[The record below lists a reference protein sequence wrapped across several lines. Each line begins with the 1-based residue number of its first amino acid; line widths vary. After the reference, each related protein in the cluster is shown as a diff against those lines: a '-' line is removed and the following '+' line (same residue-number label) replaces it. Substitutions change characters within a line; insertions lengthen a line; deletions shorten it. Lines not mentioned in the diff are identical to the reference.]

1 MFFVH
6 ETHTLTGTTEGDFEA
21 LYRDEWLPALAKH
34 DGVRLLHFLHHTHGT
49 GPSYTAVTV
58 TGVADGAA
66 WEALAGAIR
75 DGELAPLARAADALR
90 ADHAAK
96 VLAPLPFSPLQD
108 LDLAEVPTAATEHEP
123 ALFMEDTAWPYPGK
137 FADYLEKA
145 GTLYV
150 ETLRK
155 AKEAGM
161 GILELEAAFSPEFG
175 TGRLREIVLWQRV
188 RRPDA
193 LLGLLTTE
201 VPPEYR
207 GPGTWMHDALE
218 VRDRWESR
226 LLRSAPWSPL
236 T

>member
-1 MFFVH
+1 MLFVH
-6 ETHTLTGTTEGDFEA
+6 ETHTVSGRAEDDFEA
-21 LYRDEWLPALAKH
+21 LYRDRWLPALAER
-34 DGVRLLHFLHHTHGT
+34 DDARLLHFLHHAHGT
-49 GPSYTAVTV
+49 GPSYRVVTV
-58 TGVADGAA
+58 TGVAGGAA
-66 WEALAGAIR
+66 WEALALDIR
-75 DGELAPLARAADALR
+75 DGDLTDLAREADGLR
-90 ADHAAK
+90 VDHTAT
-96 VLAPLPFSPLQD
+96 VLAPLPFSPLKD
-108 LDLAEVPTAATEHEP
+108 LDLAAVPTEAAGHEP
-123 ALFMEDTAWPYPGK
+123 ALFMEDTAWPYRGK

-236 T
+236 A

>member
-6 ETHTLTGTTEGDFEA
+6 ETHTVTGTAEGDFEA
-21 LYRDEWLPALAKH
+21 LYRDEWLPALAKR

-66 WEALAGAIR
+66 WETLAGAIR
-75 DGELAPLARAADALR
+75 DGDLTQLARAADALR
-90 ADHAAK
+90 VDHTAK

-108 LDLAEVPTAATEHEP
+108 FDLAEVPTAATEHEP

-193 LLGLLTTE
+193 LLGLH
-201 VPPEYR
+201 R
-207 GPGTWMHDALE
+207 GPARVPRPGHLDA
-218 VRDRWESR
+218 RRSR
-226 LLRSAPWSPL
+226 GARPLGIPPPPLRTMVAASV